1 MRRLVIL
8 AIVALLG
15 FAPLCIRSVAA
26 QSWEGYQD
34 YEAWQ
39 GVKVQD
45 PVTRDPDNL
54 GAAFELLA
62 EFLGAPP
69 QDADP
74 GSMSSRLDR
83 VYRVDFNNF
92 TVNSEHRAVIPEVQ
106 GAEFMV
112 VIVSSGEFVLDV
124 KGPGSFLVDPAA
136 DPELAQTPEEEEEEL
151 VSKKIRVMHAM
162 IDGRVVHY
170 NPTDQFVLDEK
181 GRDCTN
187 LCTVLPGTA
196 VQLTDHDRI
205 IAPAGAICIW
215 CLLNQSAHAG
225 EAQGQLYAFPL
236 LDVDGEFSWE
246 QYDDESAADFVQVAT
261 TEQNGYATPEQLTG
275 AAPWAYF
282 NPSSNCRT

>member
-1 MRRLVIL
+1 MRRLLIL
-8 AIVALLG
+8 ALVALLG
-15 FAPLCIRSVAA
+15 FTPLCIRSVAA

-39 GVKVQD
+39 GVKVQN

-54 GAAFELLA
+54 DAAFELLA

-83 VYRVDFNNF
+83 VYRVDFNNY
-92 TVNSEHRAVIPEVQ
+92 TVNPEHRGVIPEVQ

-136 DPELAQTPEEEEEEL
+136 DPELAQTPEQEEEL
-151 VSKKIRVMHAM
+151 ISEKIRIMHAM
-162 IDGRVVHY
+162 IDGRNVHY
-170 NPTDQFVLDEK
+170 DPTDQFVLDEK

-196 VQLTDHDRI
+196 VQVTDHDRI

-215 CLLNQSAHAG
+215 CLLNQSAHVD

-246 QYDDESAADFVQVAT
+246 QYDDDAAADFGQQAIV
-261 TEQNGYATPEQLTG
+261 EPNGYAAIDPLTG
-275 AAPWAYF
+275 VAAWGYF